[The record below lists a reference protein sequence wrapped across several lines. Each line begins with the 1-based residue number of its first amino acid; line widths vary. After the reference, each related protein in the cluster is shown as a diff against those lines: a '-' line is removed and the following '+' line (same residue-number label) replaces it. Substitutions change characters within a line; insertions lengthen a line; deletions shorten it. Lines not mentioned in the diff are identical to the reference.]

1 MRVLNYF
8 HKSHLLSLNQEMWHE
23 FVRWHFRFDFVKFMS
38 SFLAWSWGQAYLN
51 LKRCSGISLLVLM
64 GSLSKF
70 YHSFVAEELLELSHL
85 LKAFFPD
92 WTLIYFMKSFVP
104 YILARH
110 NHLFPGCLADL
121 PRCVKYDL
129 RHEQGWWRPKRFCSN
144 VSSQPPLRSGSL
156 VPIHSYV
163 AFLYMREG
171 EGEKKI

>member
-1 MRVLNYF
+1 
-8 HKSHLLSLNQEMWHE
+8 MWHE
-23 FVRWHFRFDFVKFMS
+23 FVRWLFRFDFVKFMS

-144 VSSQPPLRSGSL
+144 VSSQPPLTFGFSCPHTFIRCISVYERG
-156 VPIHSYV
+156 
-163 AFLYMREG
+163 RER
-171 EGEKKI
+171 KKDIKKYEYIFW